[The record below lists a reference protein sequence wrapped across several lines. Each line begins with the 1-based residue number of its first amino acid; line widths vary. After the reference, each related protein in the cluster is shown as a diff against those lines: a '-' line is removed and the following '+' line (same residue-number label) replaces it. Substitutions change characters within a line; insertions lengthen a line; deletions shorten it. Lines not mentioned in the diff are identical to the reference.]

1 MRTRSKVSFPSPIDI
16 PLEITAGALTSSPI
30 GVEQSG
36 KVSCPYLE
44 IKFLSI

>member
-36 KVSCPYLE
+36 KVSCRYLE
-44 IKFLSI
+44 IEFLSI